1 MPHVLISTQIRLASG
16 PTTCGDE
23 WTDKEIMK
31 YLGAQL
37 VHTFGNNFKEYISE
51 DPPRVVLNKLEQIG
65 YKVVTATGVGQTIIW
80 TLHKA
85 DDGQEI
91 LDNGKADR

>member
-23 WTDKEIMK
+23 QADREIMTQ
-31 YLGAQL
+31 LGAEL
-37 VHTFGNNFKEYISE
+37 VHTFGNNFKEYISP
-51 DPPRVVLNKLEQIG
+51 DPPRVVLNKLEQMG
-65 YKVVTATGVGQTIIW
+65 YKVITATGVGQTIVW

-85 DDGQEI
+85 DDDPEI
-91 LDNGKADR
+91 LDKGKADR